1 MDKLQLDKQ
10 NMGLRIRKAREARGY
25 TREAFSELIGISSN
39 ALANIERGQ
48 SGTQLENFVKI
59 CKLLGL
65 SADYALFGETVTRPT
80 VQRVI
85 ELLGHQDE
93 RRLQAIEKSI
103 RAMLDV
109 MQ

>member
-10 NMGLRIRKAREARGY
+10 NMGLRIRKAREDRGY
-25 TREAFSELIGISSN
+25 TREELSELIGISSN

-48 SGTQLENFVKI
+48 SGTQLEYFVRI

-65 SADYALFGETVTRPT
+65 SADFALFGETVERPT
-80 VQRVI
+80 VQRI
-85 ELLGHQDE
+85 MELLGYQDE
-93 RRLQAIEKSI
+93 RHLEAIERSI